1 MKYAYDT
8 IGPDQFEKL
17 IVCLCQHI
25 LGISTIGFS
34 KGPDG
39 GQDAKFIGKAALFPS
54 VQNPWN
60 GSVVI
65 QAKHTIKNNGSCSE
79 SDFFST
85 TNKSCVILKEL
96 PKIKRMKDEGN
107 LDYYMLFANRRLSGL
122 TSNDIVSHISSNCG
136 IPLENIYLG
145 GIEQL
150 EMLLKKYPQI
160 ADEAD
165 IDPIDSPLFVTS
177 DELAEVVE
185 ALARHLPDVPT
196 LDDAPV
202 PRVLYETKNKLNN
215 MTDSYAIELRKRHL
229 KQVPEIQAFLSDP
242 ENSTFLA
249 KYEATVDDFQFRILS
264 KRHEHHTFDEII
276 EYLHRFLVERDP
288 VLGAARRLTR
298 TMLFYMYWNC
308 DIGETKNAET
318 D

>member
-39 GQDAKFIGKAALFPS
+39 GQDAKFTGRAALFPNT
-54 VQNPWN
+54 QHPWH

-85 TNKSCVILKEL
+85 TNSASIILKEM
-96 PKIKRMKDEGN
+96 PKIKRMKDCGT

-122 TSNDIVSHISSNCG
+122 AANDIMSYISNNSG
-136 IPLENIYLG
+136 IALENIYLG

-150 EMLLKKYPQI
+150 EALLKKYPHV

-185 ALARHLPDVPT
+185 ALARHLPVAPI
-196 LDDAPV
+196 LDDGPV
-202 PRVLYETKNKLNN
+202 ARVSYETKNKLNN
-215 MTDSYAIELRKRHL
+215 MTDGYAAELRKKHL
-229 KQVPEIQAFLSDP
+229 KQVPEIKAFLSDP
-242 ENSTFLA
+242 DNADLLS

-308 DIGETKNAET
+308 DIGETKDAET
-318 D
+318 N